1 MAVVLKPLFERLH
14 SLRQIQPQSPD
25 QKPSITSALSKYW
38 FKRTLDRF
46 EFAG

>member
-1 MAVVLKPLFERLH
+1 LNAFIRSVNSAPITRLKP
-14 SLRQIQPQSPD
+14 D
-25 QKPSITSALSKYW
+25 ITSALSKYW